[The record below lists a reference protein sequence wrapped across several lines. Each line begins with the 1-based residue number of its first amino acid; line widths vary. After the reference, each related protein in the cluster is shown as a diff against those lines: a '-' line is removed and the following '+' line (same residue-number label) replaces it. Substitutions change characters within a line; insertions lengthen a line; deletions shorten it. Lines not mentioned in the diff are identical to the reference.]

1 MASTCAMML
10 ALTWGG
16 IRFPW
21 TSVNILVPLSIGL
34 FGLIAT
40 LAYESKCPAH
50 PVVSDDVLMI
60 PQRRMIYIVLFLD
73 SLESAIK

>member
-1 MASTCAMML
+1 MML

-21 TSVNILVPLSIGL
+21 TSVNILVPLALGL
-34 FGLIAT
+34 LGLIAT

-50 PVVSDDVLMI
+50 PVVSNDVLMT
-60 PQRRMIYIVLFLD
+60 PQRRMVYIVLLLD
-73 SLESAIK
+73 SLEGAIK